1 MTTPAHRTFVIQ
13 QGATFSKRLRWG
25 AYPYPVRRC
34 GEQIVR
40 ADTGR
45 PAVTR
50 ILPGLVRQ
58 LGRFASAIGDLPDAD
73 TQLLHRGRHV
83 TRRVTGFAGVGS
95 RILGR
100 GRKLPCR
107 RIKALD
113 ACQNIGEG
121 SAQCLH
127 QPLYGTD
134 RLADFVL
141 GAHGKAQGQIAALRH
156 IRTELLEFAQ
166 RTRHHAPYHRIDEQW
181 QQQEQCRA
189 GKQNDTLDRNY
200 PRDSSAL
207 SARDAMT
214 QPKGS
219 KGANRSTAGEAEAAA
234 PFQR

>member
-1 MTTPAHRTFVIQ
+1 MNDYYLLRRAWE
-13 QGATFSKRLRWG
+13 RLRSPIDGWLL
-25 AYPYPVRRC
+25 AL
-34 GEQIVR
+34 IM
-40 ADTGR
+40 ALF
-45 PAVTR
+45 A
-50 ILPGLVRQ
+50 LS

-100 GRKLPCR
+100 RRKLPGR
-107 RIKALD
+107 RIKTLD
-113 ACQNIGEG
+113 ARQNIGEG

-141 GAHGKAQGQIAALRH
+141 GAHGKTQGEIAALRH

-166 RTRHHAPYHRIDEQW
+166 RTRHHAPYHRIDEQR

-200 PRDSSAL
+200 PTRQL
-207 SARDAMT
+207 GLVG
-214 QPKGS
+214 P
-219 KGANRSTAGEAEAAA
+219 
-234 PFQR
+234 